1 MQVIELSLKG
11 LSLIANDRES
21 TKANLS
27 VIDGGK
33 AKTGEI
39 RTIIPF
45 PSISPLF
52 AQIPKKTQKE
62 TPYVKTK
69 GESEEQTE
77 IAENGNRITLK
88 FTKQEISKM
97 ATTFKKA
104 FIANGLVAHVTKR
117 TSGKNSVCY
126 EIRYRANGYKI
137 ETSSTDLQKAK
148 KKFLEM
154 TTAANIEKYRVS
166 GGTLTAPTNF
176 KQFALFYF
184 ENYRKKKVG
193 AQTYSNDFNRL
204 QRHIIPKF
212 ARTELARISP
222 NDCQSLLDK
231 LMAQDKCKT
240 AVEVYNILSCIF
252 KSAIAFDVLKKNPL
266 DVVIKPTYDQEHG
279 KALSREEALYLLQ
292 HATSPKYRVHV
303 ALALY
308 CGLRPNELL
317 TAEIDGNFIKAV
329 NSKRHK
335 KDKSKVEYKYIGI
348 SEQLKPFLENGIP
361 ETPNL
366 NMLRKYFIGI
376 LPRHKLYD
384 CRTTFY
390 SRCKEC
396 GVDQRA
402 LDEFMGHSLGKIGN
416 AYTDLS
422 KEFLLNEGK
431 KLFY

>member
-21 TKANLS
+21 TKARLQ
-27 VIDGGK
+27 VYDGEK
-33 AKTGEI
+33 RAETGEFP
-39 RTIIPF
+39 TVIPF
-45 PSISPLF
+45 PSISSLF
-52 AQIPKKTQKE
+52 NKPPEKEQKE
-62 TPYVKTK
+62 TLPEKT
-69 GESEEQTE
+69 ESVQTE
-77 IAENGNRITLK
+77 ITEQDNKITLK

-117 TSGKNSVCY
+117 ESGKNSVCY

-154 TTAANIEKYRVS
+154 TTATNIEKYRVS
-166 GGTLTAPTNF
+166 GSRQQTVPTNF
-176 KQFALFYF
+176 KKFALFYF
-184 ENYRKKKVG
+184 ENYRKKKVSE
-193 AQTYSNDFNRL
+193 QTYTCDFNRL
-204 QRHIIPKF
+204 NRHILPK
-212 ARTELARISP
+212 LARYDLNSILP

-231 LMAQDKCKT
+231 LMQQDKCKT
-240 AVEVYNILSCIF
+240 AVEIYNILSCIF
-252 KSAIAFDVLKKNPL
+252 KCAIAFDVLKKNPL

-279 KALSREEALYLLQ
+279 KALSREEVYTLLQ
-292 HATSPKYRVHV
+292 NATDSKYSVHI
-303 ALALY
+303 AIALY
-308 CGLRPNELL
+308 CGLRPNELT
-317 TAEIDGNFIKAV
+317 TAEIDGEFIKAV

-335 KDKSKVEYKYIGI
+335 KDKSKIEYKYIPI
-348 SEQLKPFLENGIP
+348 SEQLKPFIIDGIP
-361 ETPNL
+361 PTPNL
-366 NMLRKYFIGI
+366 NLLRKYIASI
-376 LPRHKLYD
+376 LPGHILYD

-402 LDEFMGHSLGKIGN
+402 LDEYMGHSLGKIGN

-422 KEFLLNEGK
+422 KEFLLQEGRK
-431 KLFY
+431 IYY